1 MTEPALAFS
10 PGSLVRARGREWIV
24 LPSAA
29 GTVLRL
35 RPLSGAETDV
45 QVLDAALES
54 DGVAPASFG
63 APSPERYGTQGD
75 ALLLKDALLLSLRR
89 GAGPFR
95 SAGRIGFEPRAY
107 QLVPLLMALKLDI
120 VRLLIADDVGIGKT
134 IEAGLIAREFLDRGE
149 IERCTVLCPPHLVDQ
164 WVEELS
170 SKFHIHAIAVTS
182 ASASKLERDLP
193 QSERIFDVHPFTV
206 VSLDYVKSD
215 RRRHDFLRACP
226 DFVIV
231 DEAHACTGAGRG
243 MQQRYQLL
251 TGLAEKGERHMV
263 FLTATPHSGDA
274 EAFSRLLGLID
285 PAFAALSEAA
295 ETERRALRERL
306 AANFVQRRRVDI
318 DAWSEKGLFP
328 RHESDERTYRLSGE
342 YQKFFEDVLD
352 YCAEVTERAGTD
364 ERRRRLAFWGTLALM
379 RCVASSPAAA
389 QRALVT
395 RANLDADPAEELAI
409 RDRVLDGEADDLNED
424 DAEPAGAIEE
434 DPRLK
439 SLIDQASSLALAT
452 KLARD
457 PKLKLLTEEIT
468 TLVGDGF
475 SPVVFCRYIATAKA
489 VAERL
494 RTLPALR
501 GVSIDAVTGEL
512 ASPDR
517 EARVAQLAAQEKRLL
532 VATDCLSEGINLQES
547 FDAVVHY
554 DLSWN
559 PTRHQQREGRV
570 DRFGQPSKKV
580 RSLLLY
586 GENNPVDGAVLN
598 VILRKA
604 EAIRRDTGVP
614 VPLPDDQRRM
624 TEALMQAVLLRRRE
638 PGQLT
643 FDFTQTPAA
652 REIDR
657 AWRDAS
663 EREKK
668 NRTIFA
674 QRQLK
679 PEEVEPEW
687 EKARSLLGGPAETRR
702 FVERSLRR
710 LRAPLESVGR
720 AFKAPLASL
729 IPITL
734 RERLE
739 EEGLKGTVRIQ
750 FGDAP
755 GAGRLHLHRAHPL
768 VGLIAEAILET
779 ALDDAADP
787 SDPATLPRCGVWRT
801 RGVTQITTLV
811 LLRIRHR
818 IETSARGKRHSL
830 LAEEAA
836 LVAFGAD
843 GRRLETEN
851 LPSLLEGRPEGDL
864 PEIVKNR
871 QLASAAGRLRGLAAE
886 LDAVACER
894 AEVLTADHARV
905 RQAAETRQVRA
916 RGAVEVDPV
925 LPPDV
930 IGFYVLLP
938 VVD

>member
-1 MTEPALAFS
+1 MTQPALVFS

-24 LPSAA
+24 LPGAM
-29 GTVLRL
+29 GTALRL
-35 RPLSGAETDV
+35 RPLSGAETDT
-45 QVLDAALES
+45 QVLDAALEQ
-54 DGVAPASFG
+54 DGVVPASFD
-63 APSPERYGTQGD
+63 APSPERFGTQAD

-107 QLVPLLMALKLDI
+107 QLVPLLMALKLET

-134 IEAGLIAREFLDRGE
+134 IEAGLIARELLDRAE
-149 IERCTVLCPPHLVDQ
+149 IERCAVLCPPHLVDQ
-164 WVEELS
+164 WVRELA
-170 SKFHIHAIAVTS
+170 SKFHIHAVAVTS
-182 ASASKLERDLP
+182 SSASKLERDLP

-231 DEAHACTGAGRG
+231 DEAHACTGAGRS
-243 MQQRYQLL
+243 MQQRFQLL
-251 TGLAEKGERHMV
+251 TGLAERAGRHMV
-263 FLTATPHSGDA
+263 FLTATPHSGDP
-274 EAFSRLLGLID
+274 EAFARLLGLIN
-285 PAFAALSEAA
+285 PAFAALSEA
-295 ETERRALRERL
+295 TESDRRTLREWL
-306 AANFVQRRRVDI
+306 AANYVQRRRIDI
-318 DAWSEKGLFP
+318 DAWKEKGLFP
-328 RHESDERTYRLSGE
+328 RHETDERTYRLTGE
-342 YQKFFEDVLD
+342 FQKFFEDVLD

-364 ERRRRLAFWGTLALM
+364 ERCRRLAFWGTLALM

-389 QRALVT
+389 LRALIT
-395 RANLDADPAEELAI
+395 RANLDADPAEEEAI
-409 RDRVLDGEADDLNED
+409 RDRVFDGEADDLSED
-424 DAEPAGAIEE
+424 DAEPAGAIE
-434 DPRLK
+434 DPRLR
-439 SLIDQASSLALAT
+439 SLIDQALSLAMAT
-452 KLARD
+452 NLARD
-457 PKLKLLTEEIT
+457 PKLKLLTDEIT

-494 RTLPALR
+494 RALPALKD
-501 GVSIDAVTGEL
+501 VAIEAVTGEL
-512 ASPDR
+512 PSHDR
-517 EARVAQLAAQEKRLL
+517 EDRVAQLAGQEKRLL

-570 DRFGQPSKKV
+570 DRFRQPSAKV
-580 RSLLLY
+580 RSLLIY

-614 VPLPDDQRRM
+614 VPLPDDERRM
-624 TEALMQAVLLRRRE
+624 TEALMQAVLLHRRE
-638 PGQLT
+638 GGQLT
-643 FDFTQTPAA
+643 LDFAETPAA

-687 EKARSLLGGPAETRR
+687 EKAKSLLGGPAETRR

-710 LRAPLESVGR
+710 LRAPLQPIGR

-729 IPITL
+729 VPVTL

-739 EEGLKGTVRIQ
+739 EEGLEGTVRLQ

-755 GAGRLHLHRAHPL
+755 GAGRIHLHRGHPL
-768 VGLIAEAILET
+768 VGLIAGALVET
-779 ALDDAADP
+779 ALDEAADP
-787 SDPATLPRCGVWRT
+787 ADPATLPRCGVWRT
-801 RGVTQITTLV
+801 RGVAQITTLV

-818 IETSARGKRHSL
+818 LETSGRGRRRSL
-830 LAEEAA
+830 IAEEAA
-836 LVAFGAD
+836 LVGFDAD
-843 GRRLETEN
+843 GRRLETEA
-851 LPSLLEGRPEGDL
+851 LPTLLEARPEGDV
-864 PEIVKNR
+864 PDIAKNR
-871 QLASAAGRLRGLAAE
+871 QLSAAADRLRGLAPE
-886 LDAVACER
+886 FDSVARER
-894 AEVLTADHARV
+894 AKVLTADHARV
-905 RQAAETRQVRA
+905 RQAAETRQA
-916 RGAVEVDPV
+916 RVVGAVKVEPV

-930 IGFYVLLP
+930 IGFYILLP
-938 VVD
+938 VVA